1 MEVNKYTL
9 IKIKSNI
16 KSCININSHN
26 PFIDHILKECEK
38 ELNTLLKKGNK

>member
-16 KSCININSHN
+16 KSCININTKN
-26 PFIDHILKECEK
+26 PFIDHILKECEE
-38 ELNTLLKKGNK
+38 ELNTLLKKENK